1 MALSGIYNS
10 ADIYAEI
17 QKMKVNGCRVLF
29 ASTGVKDDSLPP
41 YYYVEKLLAYN
52 SVNTAPVDTIK
63 AFHADGAKESALP
76 IAAQT
81 IEKHFE
87 KIRGLGIDLDAVL
100 DKQISDGL
108 KSFKDAFND
117 ILESL

>member
-1 MALSGIYNS
+1 M
-10 ADIYAEI
+10 
-17 QKMKVNGCRVLF
+17 
-29 ASTGVKDDSLPP
+29 
-41 YYYVEKLLAYN
+41 AYN
-52 SVNTAPVDTIK
+52 SENTSQVDTIK
-63 AFHADGAKESALP
+63 AFHADGAKESVLP